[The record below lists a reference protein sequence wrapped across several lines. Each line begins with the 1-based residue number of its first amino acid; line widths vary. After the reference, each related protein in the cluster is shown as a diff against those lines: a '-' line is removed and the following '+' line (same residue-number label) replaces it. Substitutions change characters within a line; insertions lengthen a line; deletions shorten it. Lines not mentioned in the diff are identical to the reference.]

1 MESGIESYILEL
13 IVLVIGAVFLKWV
26 KPLLTTA
33 KKKKMAELIAQIADD
48 ITDELVVKYPDEKL
62 WHYLN
67 EGVDKV
73 IETCKLKDNAKG
85 RNVAARAT
93 VAAMARKG
101 KTVPAQRIR

>member
-1 MESGIESYILEL
+1 MESGIESYLLEL

-48 ITDELVVKYPDEKL
+48 ITDELVAKYPDEKF
-62 WHYLN
+62 WHFLN

-73 IETCKLKDNAKG
+73 IEICNLKDNAKG

-93 VAAMARKG
+93 VAALERKRN
-101 KTVPAQRIR
+101 KVLAQLPG